1 MLSLEFLLTTLI
13 VVLIPGTG
21 AIYTGSTGLFYGR
34 RAGVAAALGCTLGIV
49 PHLLVSIFGLSFILH
64 MSVVVFQGLKFVGAL
79 YLLYFAWAMW
89 QEHGALTFGSTSSE
103 QSLHQIARK
112 AVLLNLLN
120 PKLTIFFLAFLPASI
135 SPEVASP
142 LAELLL
148 LSLVF
153 MTMTLVIFAGYGVL
167 ASSVRQRVVDS
178 PGFITWLRRSFA
190 AMFAALA
197 VRLALADP

>member
-1 MLSLEFLLTTLI
+1 MPSPEFLLTTLI

-21 AIYTGSTGLFYGR
+21 AIYTVSTGLFYGR
-34 RAGVAAALGCTLGIV
+34 RAGLAAALGCTLGIV
-49 PHLLVSIFGLSFILH
+49 PHLLASSLGLSFIVH
-64 MSVVVFQGLKFVGAL
+64 AGVVVFQSLKLVGAF
-79 YLLYFAWAMW
+79 YLLYLAWMMW
-89 QEHGALTFGSTSSE
+89 RTRKAFSFGSTSPE
-103 QSLHQIARK
+103 QNLRQIVRK

-153 MTMTLVIFAGYGVL
+153 MTMTLIIFAGYGVL

-178 PGFITWLRRSFA
+178 PGVVTWLRRSFA

-197 VRLALADP
+197 IRLALTDL